1 MVLSK
6 DFKEFIGLLN
16 AHNVQYIVV
25 GGYAV
30 AFHGHPRFTKDIDLW
45 VLPDPENAEK
55 LLAVLRDF
63 GFASLD
69 LTAEDFSLPNKVIQL
84 GQPPYRIDLLTSVS
98 GVSFEN
104 CFPAT
109 IETELD
115 GVTVRFIGL
124 EDLLKNKRST
134 GRLRDLSDVEE
145 LEG

>member
-1 MVLSK
+1 MVLNR
-6 DFKEFIGLLN
+6 DFKEFIALLN
-16 AHNVQYIVV
+16 AHEVLYIVV

-30 AFHGHPRFTKDIDLW
+30 AFHGHPRYTKDIDFW
-45 VLPDPENAEK
+45 VLPNPENAEK

-69 LTAEDFSLPNKVIQL
+69 LTAEDFTLPNKVVQL
-84 GQPPYRIDLLTSVS
+84 GQPPYRIDIVTSIS
-98 GVSFEN
+98 GVTFQD

-115 GVTVRFIGL
+115 GVAVRFIGL
-124 EDLLKNKRST
+124 EDLKRNKRST